1 MENLLILSTF
11 TKEKTWAWNFVLHQS
26 YWTAAL
32 HYQTVTILHR
42 NNCFWYGAGLIKD
55 YSWQT
60 LHPGIERH
68 FNPLALPP
76 PLTSL
81 NSKPKMAAFRQ
92 LLKKVSFDQFS
103 FYNIFRPMKRDKIK
117 LIHFRKK
124 KSKNSLEEKDKH
136 SMENFE
142 RIFLL
147 IHRKPI
153 VDNGYFIF
161 SCTCWYV
168 CMYAL
173 CMYLI
178 RCIMFGRITTPLDI
192 YFTIEVNNIVQ
203 LLWEKV

>member
-1 MENLLILSTF
+1 MENLLFLATF
-11 TKEKTWAWNFVLHQS
+11 TKEKTWAWKLCFAPKLL
-26 YWTAAL
+26 TATS
-32 HYQTVTILHR
+32 HYQAVTILHR

-60 LHPGIERH
+60 LHPGIKRH

-81 NSKPKMAAFRQ
+81 SSKRKMAAFRQ

-168 CMYAL
+168 CTHYV
-173 CMYLI
+173 
-178 RCIMFGRITTPLDI
+178 CI
-192 YFTIEVNNIVQ
+192 
-203 LLWEKV
+203 

>member
-1 MENLLILSTF
+1 MVRGWSRTTLDKLSTLVSRDIL
-11 TKEKTWAWNFVLHQS
+11 TPLPSPH
-26 YWTAAL
+26 YW
-32 HYQTVTILHR
+32 
-42 NNCFWYGAGLIKD
+42 
-55 YSWQT
+55 
-60 LHPGIERH
+60 P
-68 FNPLALPP
+68 
-76 PLTSL
+76 L

>member
-1 MENLLILSTF
+1 
-11 TKEKTWAWNFVLHQS
+11 
-26 YWTAAL
+26 
-32 HYQTVTILHR
+32 
-42 NNCFWYGAGLIKD
+42 
-55 YSWQT
+55 
-60 LHPGIERH
+60 
-68 FNPLALPP
+68 
-76 PLTSL
+76 
-81 NSKPKMAAFRQ
+81 
-92 LLKKVSFDQFS
+92 
-103 FYNIFRPMKRDKIK
+103 MKRDKIK

-124 KSKNSLEEKDKH
+124 KKSKNSLEERDKH

-203 LLWEKV
+203 LLWDKV

>member
-68 FNPLALPP
+68 FNPLALPS

-124 KSKNSLEEKDKH
+124 NRKILSRRGTNIVWKISKE
-136 SMENFE
+136 F
-142 RIFLL
+142 F
-147 IHRKPI
+147 
-153 VDNGYFIF
+153 
-161 SCTCWYV
+161 CWYTGSPLWTTVTLFLVVRVGMYV
-168 CMYAL
+168 CTHYV
-173 CMYLI
+173 
-178 RCIMFGRITTPLDI
+178 CI
-192 YFTIEVNNIVQ
+192 
-203 LLWEKV
+203 

>member
-1 MENLLILSTF
+1 MENLLFLATF
-11 TKEKTWAWNFVLHQS
+11 TKEKTWAWKLCFAPKLL
-26 YWTAAL
+26 TATSN
-32 HYQTVTILHR
+32 YQAVTILHR

-60 LHPGIERH
+60 LHPGIKRH

-81 NSKPKMAAFRQ
+81 NSKRKMAAFRQ
-92 LLKKVSFDQFS
+92 LAKKVSFDQFS

-203 LLWEKV
+203 LLWDKV